1 MTDIEKAKVIRLRED
16 GRSYSEIKKET
27 GLSEGTI
34 KTIVRRSK
42 EPRKC
47 EFCGKPL
54 EGRAKRFCSDAC
66 RFRWHNAHRSHAI
79 RKCPTCGR
87 EFVPADPR
95 RVYCCASCY
104 HGKAYCASLL
114 ALREMRK
121 RGILTVEEAGKAELL
136 LKQRH
141 GIKKSSA
148 LVRILLI
155 QTP

>member
-1 MTDIEKAKVIRLRED
+1 MTDIEKAKVMRLREA

-47 EFCGKPL
+47 ELCGKPL
-54 EGRAKRFCSDAC
+54 EGREKRFCSDAC

-79 RKCPTCGR
+79 RKCPTCDR
-87 EFVPADPR
+87 KFAPADPR

-104 HGKAYCASLL
+104 HG
-114 ALREMRK
+114 RK
-121 RGILTVEEAGKAELL
+121 KDGG
-136 LKQRH
+136 Q
-141 GIKKSSA
+141 G
-148 LVRILLI
+148 
-155 QTP
+155 